1 MISERLKQVAEYQKL
16 SISGLEKIIGASEGV
31 IRRSI
36 KNKTDIQSKWITAV
50 SDNFPN
56 IRAEWLL
63 TGAGDMVH
71 TDSAHPQIVEE
82 PPSPYNAELQK
93 SFNLKTD
100 NSLDN
105 QHIPLYN
112 LEATAG
118 IVPLFKESGN
128 FHTDEYL
135 SIPRLPKCDG
145 AIFITGDSMY
155 PLLKSGDIVAYK
167 KITDFVNEV
176 FYGEMYIVAVDLAGE
191 EYTSVKFV
199 HKSDKGERHIKLVS
213 QNQHHQDK
221 DIPLKM
227 VRAMAL
233 VKASVRINS
242 M

>member
-1 MISERLKQVAEYQKL
+1 MISDRIQQIIDLKGLRVAQ
-16 SISGLEKIIGASEGV
+16 LEKIIGASNGV
-31 IRRSI
+31 LRHCIRNNS
-36 KNKTDIQSKWITAV
+36 DISSKWV
-50 SDNFPN
+50 SAILDNYPDIN
-56 IRAEWLL
+56 SSWLL
-63 TGAGDMVH
+63 TGKGDMVH
-71 TDSAHPQIVEE
+71 DDSGHIRIAEE

-105 QHIPLYN
+105 QYIPLYN

>member
-1 MISERLKQVAEYQKL
+1 MISDRIQQIIELKGLKL
-16 SISGLEKIIGASEGV
+16 AQLEEIIGASNGV
-31 IRRSI
+31 LRHCIRNNS
-36 KNKTDIQSKWITAV
+36 DISSRWV
-50 SDNFPN
+50 SAILDNYPD

-63 TGAGDMVH
+63 TGTGDMVH
-71 TDSAHPQIVEE
+71 TDSYVRMVKE
-82 PPSPYNAELQK
+82 PPSSYNAELKK
-93 SFNLKTD
+93 SFHLKTD
-100 NSLDN
+100 NSVDN
-105 QHIPLYN
+105 QSIPLYN
-112 LEATAG
+112 LEVTAG

-167 KITDFVNEV
+167 KIMDFVNEV
-176 FYGEMYIVAVDLAGE
+176 FYGEMYIVVVDLAGE

-199 HKSDKGERHIKLVS
+199 HKSSKGEQYIKLVS

-221 DIPLKM
+221 DIPLVM